1 MDIGDLF
8 SDSLGYPSKNLKRV
22 AVLGISFIFSILI
35 IPFFIVLGYAL
46 RVMKASIEGG
56 TEPPAFD
63 ELGTM
68 IVDGLKYLVV
78 MIGYFLIPGI
88 LMGMGIMSAIAS
100 IPSYDMMGGGA
111 SVIALLT
118 GSGLFILGVLLAIII
133 SVIANMG
140 IANMAHTGKLGA
152 AFRFGEILRIIGSIG
167 WGKYIIWYIV
177 LIIIALL
184 FSVVG
189 MLIALIPI
197 LGAIAYILVIYPYA
211 LIFQYRAIGLIY
223 REGI

>member
-1 MDIGDLF
+1 MDIGDIF

-22 AVLGISFIFSILI
+22 AVLGISLLFSILI
-35 IPFFIVLGYAL
+35 IPFFIVLGYGL
-46 RVMKASIEGG
+46 RVIRKSIEGE

-78 MIGYFLIPGI
+78 MLGYFLIPMI
-88 LMGMGIMSAIAS
+88 LMGSGIMSAIAS
-100 IPSYDMMGGGA
+100 IPSYDMMGGSA
-111 SVIALLT
+111 SVIAILA
-118 GSGLFILGVLLAIII
+118 GSGLFLLGVLLMIVI

-140 IANMAHTGKLGA
+140 IANMAHTGELGA

-167 WGKYIIWYIV
+167 WGKYIGWYIV
-177 LIIIALL
+177 LFVIAML

-197 LGAIAYILVIYPYA
+197 LGAIAYILVISPYA

>member
-1 MDIGDLF
+1 MDIGEIF

-22 AVLGISFIFSILI
+22 AVLGISFLFSILI

-46 RVMKASIEGG
+46 RVMRKSIEGE

-63 ELGTM
+63 DLGAM
-68 IVDGLKYLVV
+68 IVDGLRYLVA
-78 MIGYFLIPGI
+78 MIGYFLIPMI
-88 LMGMGIMSAIAS
+88 LMGSGIMSVITS
-100 IPSYDMMGGGA
+100 GTSYDMMGGGA

-118 GSGLFILGVLLAIII
+118 GSGLFLLGVLLMIVI

-140 IANMAHTGKLGA
+140 IANMAHTGELGA

-167 WGKYIIWYIV
+167 WGRYIIWYIV
-177 LIIIALL
+177 LIIIAML

-197 LGAIAYILVIYPYA
+197 LGAIAYILVISPYA

>member
-1 MDIGDLF
+1 MDIGEIF

-22 AVLGISFIFSILI
+22 AVLGISFLFSILI
-35 IPFFIVLGYAL
+35 IPFFIMLGYAL
-46 RVMKASIEGG
+46 RVMRKSIEGE

-63 ELGTM
+63 ALGAM
-68 IVDGLKYLVV
+68 IVDGLRYLVA
-78 MIGYFLIPGI
+78 MIGYFLIPMI
-88 LMGMGIMSAIAS
+88 LMGGGIMSVITS
-100 IPSYDMMGGGA
+100 GTSCDMMGDSA

-118 GSGLFILGVLLAIII
+118 GSGLFLLGVLLMIVI

-140 IANMAHTGKLGA
+140 IANMAHTGELGA

-167 WGKYIIWYIV
+167 WGRYIIWYIV
-177 LIIIALL
+177 LIIIAML

-197 LGAIAYILVIYPYA
+197 LGALAYILVIAPYA

>member
-1 MDIGDLF
+1 MDIGEIF

-22 AVLGISFIFSILI
+22 AVLGISFLFSILI

-46 RVMKASIEGG
+46 RVMRKSIEGE

-63 ELGTM
+63 DLGAM
-68 IVDGLKYLVV
+68 IVDGLRYLVAT
-78 MIGYFLIPGI
+78 IGYFLIPMI
-88 LMGMGIMSAIAS
+88 LMGSGIMSVITS
-100 IPSYDMMGGGA
+100 GTSYDMMGGGA

-118 GSGLFILGVLLAIII
+118 GSGLFLLGVLLMIVI

-140 IANMAHTGKLGA
+140 IANMAHTGELGA

-167 WGKYIIWYIV
+167 WGRYIIWYIV
-177 LIIIALL
+177 LIIIAML

-197 LGAIAYILVIYPYA
+197 LGAIAYILVISPYA

>member
-1 MDIGDLF
+1 MDIGDIF

-22 AVLGISFIFSILI
+22 AVLGISFLFSILI
-35 IPFFIVLGYAL
+35 IPFFIMLGYAL
-46 RVMKASIEGG
+46 RVMRKSIEEE

-63 ELGTM
+63 ALGAM
-68 IVDGLKYLVV
+68 IVDGLRYLVA
-78 MIGYFLIPGI
+78 MIGYFLIPMI
-88 LMGMGIMSAIAS
+88 LMGGGIMSVITS
-100 IPSYDMMGGGA
+100 GTSCDMMGGSA

-118 GSGLFILGVLLAIII
+118 GSGLFLLGVLLMIVI

-167 WGKYIIWYIV
+167 WGRYIIWYIV
-177 LIIIALL
+177 LIIIAML

-197 LGAIAYILVIYPYA
+197 LGALAYILVIAPYA